1 MVQDIDASDRVDLLS
16 IDVSRFKAAYTP
28 GSIALRNF
36 NVVIGRNGSGKS
48 TLIEALQWIDSTLRR
63 DAVEACKRYF
73 GIHDLLNLR
82 SKATPPYF
90 EVKTKWRIDSKK
102 WSYSIKV
109 QEDGDG
115 RTPIIASEKLKD
127 RFKSRSHS
135 EIESPEST
143 DRLTLSRPP
152 PSAKAALLL
161 RDFWRNAVFLRLSP
175 GSLAQ
180 GSLARRSTTDPL
192 LDEEGRNLPALLN
205 ELGPEERSELV
216 RLVTSVLA
224 DIQKVEVSGSSA
236 GRNDQV
242 HYVLFEKMPYQGR
255 SGTALFPIPAWM
267 LSEGTRRIT
276 AIFALLVHRPAPSL
290 LCLEEV
296 ENGLDP
302 WSVVKVLQHLQ
313 SAAAASGTQ
322 VVLTTHSPWVL
333 DHVPLDSIIHVQ
345 RISGSSEYK
354 RFVEMPNITQYA
366 ADIPA
371 GTRYTLEGLHS
382 PKA

>member
-1 MVQDIDASDRVDLLS
+1 MTSEPTTQNRVDLLS

-28 GSIALRNF
+28 GSIPLSDF
-36 NVVIGRNGSGKS
+36 NVIIGRNGSGKS

-82 SKATPPYF
+82 SQASPPYF
-90 EVKTKWRIDSKK
+90 EVKTNWRIDGKK
-102 WSYSIKV
+102 WAYALKV
-109 QEDGDG
+109 QEDTDG
-115 RTPIIASEKLKD
+115 ITPSIINERLRT
-127 RFKSRSHS
+127 SRNSRAFS
-135 EIESPEST
+135 EIEAPEST

-152 PSAKAALLL
+152 SNAKSAIAL
-161 RDFWRNAVFLRLSP
+161 RDFWRHAVFLRLSP

-192 LDEEGRNLPALLN
+192 LDEEGKNLPALLN
-205 ELGPEERSELV
+205 ELGTEERTELI

-224 DIQKVEVSGSSA
+224 DIQNVTVSGNAA
-236 GRNDQV
+236 GRNDIV
-242 HYVLFEKMPYQGR
+242 HYVLHEKMPYQGR
-255 SGTALFPIPAWM
+255 TGRALFPIPAWM

-302 WSVVKVLQHLQ
+302 WSVIKVLQHLQ
-313 SAAAASGTQ
+313 SAAAATGTQ
-322 VVLTTHSPWVL
+322 VILTTHSPWVL
-333 DHVPLDSIIHVQ
+333 DHVPLDSIIYVQ
-345 RISGSSEYK
+345 RISGSSEYR
-354 RFVEMPNITQYA
+354 RFMQMPKIAQYA

-382 PKA
+382 PMV